1 MSLLKLQNGS
11 DIRGIA
17 VEGVQGENVNLTV
30 EVVAKITYAFKK
42 WLENR
47 IEAKNLVIAIGRDSR
62 ISGEILIEAA
72 IKGMSGDYVTIYD
85 CGMASTPAMFV
96 STMNKEIN
104 ADGAIMV
111 TASHLPFNR
120 NGLKFFT
127 KQGGVDS
134 KDIKEILEIAD
145 KLENQVNQGA
155 SKVIKIDLISKYAQ
169 GLVDIV
175 REATKAKQPFENCK
189 IIVDAGNGAGGFF
202 AEKVLQPLGANIEGS
217 LYLNPDGY
225 FPNHEPNPENKE
237 AMQAIQKAVLDS
249 NAKLG
254 IIFDTDVDRAAVV
267 DGKGKSINRNAL
279 VALMSAIVLNDCPKT
294 TIVTDSVTS
303 VGLKK
308 FIESKGGKHHRFKR
322 GYKNVIN
329 EAIRLNELGIEACL
343 AIETSGHCALKE
355 NYFLDDGAYLVTK
368 VLITFANLKKE
379 GKDLG
384 DLIKELEEPVET
396 KEIRVK
402 ITIPEFKQYGLQLLD
417 EFREYIN
424 TVQGWTLETPN
435 FEGVR
440 VNCLE
445 ESGWL
450 LVRMSLHDPVLAIN
464 MESNVYGG
472 CKAIEKLLMGF
483 LDKYDHLSFG

>member
-11 DIRGIA
+11 DIRGVA
-17 VEGVQGENVNLTV
+17 VEGVQGEPVNLTV
-30 EVVAKITYAFKK
+30 AVVTKIACAFKK
-42 WLENR
+42 WLENK
-47 IEAKNLVIAIGRDSR
+47 IESKNLIIAIGRDSR
-62 ISGEILIEAA
+62 ISGEALIEAA
-72 IKGMSGDYVTIYD
+72 IKGMSADYVTIYD

-96 STMNKEIN
+96 STIDEEIN

-127 KQGGVDS
+127 KKGGADS

-145 KLENQVNQGA
+145 NLEDQVNQVK
-155 SKVIKIDLISKYAQ
+155 SEVKRIDFISKYAQ
-169 GLVDIV
+169 GLVDLI
-175 REATKAKQPFENCK
+175 RDATKEEKPFENCK

-202 AEKVLQPLGANIEGS
+202 AEKVLEPLGANTKGS

-225 FPNHEPNPENKE
+225 FPNHEPNPENTE
-237 AMQAIQKAVLDS
+237 AMAAIQKAVLESD
-249 NAKLG
+249 AKLG

-279 VALMSAIVLNDCPKT
+279 VALMSAIVLNDYPQT

-303 VGLKK
+303 VGLKT
-308 FIESKGGKHHRFKR
+308 FIEGKGGKHHRFKR

-329 EAIRLNELGIEACL
+329 EAIRLNEEGTEACL

-355 NYFLDDGAYLVTK
+355 NHFLDDGAYLVTK
-368 VLITFANLKKE
+368 VLITFANLRKA

-384 DLIKELEEPVET
+384 DLIKELDEPVET
-396 KEIRVK
+396 KEVRAK
-402 ITIPEFKQYGLQLLD
+402 ITTTEFKQYGLQLLD
-417 EFREYIN
+417 EFGAYIN

-435 FEGVR
+435 FEGIR

-445 ESGWL
+445 ESGWC

-464 MESNVYGG
+464 MESNIFDG
-472 CKAIEKLLMGF
+472 CKAIEKLLMNF
-483 LDKYDHLSFG
+483 LNEYDSLVFS